1 MSIYIH
7 EGTSDLPSI
16 TLDKSDATFEIAGA
30 SFPEDAR
37 DFYAPV
43 IEWIDKFKADPL
55 EKISLNFKLTYYNTS
70 SSKIIHSIFEKF
82 EDICDKGCK
91 VNILWYYEEDDE
103 DMYEA
108 GLGFKDRIEIP
119 FQLIEM

>member
-7 EGTSDLPSI
+7 DGTSDLPSI

-37 DFYAPV
+37 DFYQPV
-43 IEWIDKFKADPL
+43 LDWIDDFRQEPL
-55 EKISLNFKLTYYNTS
+55 GELNLCFKLTYYNTS
-70 SSKIIHSIFEKF
+70 SSKMIHSIFEKF
-82 EDICDKGCK
+82 ENIYESGCK
-91 VNILWYYEEDDE
+91 LSIEWHYDPDDE

-108 GLGFKDRIEIP
+108 GLGYKERIEIP